1 VPPAGFVVVG
11 GTFRTVVK
19 KNEVHSAVPL

>member
-1 VPPAGFVVVG
+1 VPPAGFIVVG

-19 KNEVHSAVPL
+19 ENEVHSAVPL